1 MHMNPSEEL
10 RGTLALVHH
19 ELTDDPAK
27 RQGQIGMITDID
39 LEKDDVYVSFEKGN
53 QAKYSTDAL
62 LVLRNHKDVY
72 RDLMSNATKMEG
84 PDFKA
89 LFQLNLLQQSG
100 SRKDLQSAM
109 EIAQGNEKIRAYS
122 MSSLEDKL
130 GVVRDFVEYQEQSVA
145 RAR

>member
-1 MHMNPSEEL
+1 MNPSEEL
-10 RGTLALVHH
+10 KGTLALVHH

-39 LEKDDVYVSFEKGN
+39 LDQDDVFVSFEKGH

-72 RDLMSNATKMEG
+72 RDLMSNATKMDN

-100 SRKDLQSAM
+100 SAKDLRSAM
-109 EIAQGNEKIRAYS
+109 EIAQSNEKIRAYS
-122 MSSLEDKL
+122 MSSLEEKL
-130 GVVRDFVEYQEQSVA
+130 GVVRDFAEYKQQA
-145 RAR
+145 ATRGR

>member
-1 MHMNPSEEL
+1 M

-39 LEKDDVYVSFEKGN
+39 LDQDDVFVSFEKGH

-72 RDLMSNATKMEG
+72 RDLMSNATKMDS

-100 SRKDLQSAM
+100 SAKDLRSAM
-109 EIAQGNEKIRAYS
+109 EIAQSNEKIRAYS

-130 GVVRDFVEYQEQSVA
+130 GVVRDFAEYQEQAVT
-145 RAR
+145 RGR

>member
-1 MHMNPSEEL
+1 MNPSEEL

-39 LEKDDVYVSFEKGN
+39 LDQDDVFVSFEKGH

-72 RDLMSNATKMEG
+72 RDLMSNATKMDS

-100 SRKDLQSAM
+100 SAKDLRSAM
-109 EIAQGNEKIRAYS
+109 EIAQSNEKIRAYS

-130 GVVRDFVEYQEQSVA
+130 GVVRDFAEYQEPAVT
-145 RAR
+145 RGR

>member
-1 MHMNPSEEL
+1 MNPSEEL

-27 RQGQIGMITDID
+27 RQGQIGLITDID
-39 LEKDDVYVSFEKGN
+39 LEQDDVYVSFEKGQ

-72 RDLMSNATKMEG
+72 RDLMTNATKMEG

-89 LFQLNLLQQSG
+89 LFQLNLLQTSA
-100 SRKDLQSAM
+100 SRKDQQSAM
-109 EIAQGNEKIRAYS
+109 EIAQGNETVRSYA

-130 GVVRDFVEYQEQSVA
+130 GVVRDFKEYQEQSAV
-145 RAR
+145 RTR

>member
-1 MHMNPSEEL
+1 MNPSEEL

-39 LEKDDVYVSFEKGN
+39 LDQDDVFVSFEKGH

-72 RDLMSNATKMEG
+72 RDLMSNATNMDG

-100 SRKDLQSAM
+100 SAKDLRSAM
-109 EIAQGNEKIRAYS
+109 DIAQSNEKIRDYS

-130 GVVRDFVEYQEQSVA
+130 GVVRDFAEYQEQAVT
-145 RAR
+145 RGR

>member
-1 MHMNPSEEL
+1 MNPSEEL

-39 LEKDDVYVSFEKGN
+39 LDQDDVFVSFEKGH

-72 RDLMSNATKMEG
+72 RDLMSNATKMDS

-100 SRKDLQSAM
+100 SAKDLRSAM
-109 EIAQGNEKIRAYS
+109 EIAQSNEKIRAYS

-130 GVVRDFVEYQEQSVA
+130 GVVRDFAEYQEQAVT
-145 RAR
+145 RGR